1 MKAGKRCQAGWSL
14 LPLRAIRIQAGAVE
28 GGITYILV
36 YPFEYDRSVSNFE
49 LFFFTF
55 NFLCAQN
62 VDLQI
67 GLSGFHCEPILPQ
80 CFLGQ
85 SVM

>member
-1 MKAGKRCQAGWSL
+1 MKAGKRCQVGWSL

-49 LFFFTF
+49 LFFLPLIFF
-55 NFLCAQN
+55 VPKMLIFRLAH
-62 VDLQI
+62 L
-67 GLSGFHCEPILPQ
+67 GFIVSQFCPNA
-80 CFLGQ
+80 F
-85 SVM
+85 